1 MAEALPIASASPVA
15 DAPCVAN
22 VVRIARKEF
31 RGFFTTPAA
40 YLFLGAFA
48 AATLFI
54 VFWVETFFARNIAD
68 LRPLFEWLP
77 LLLIFLVAA
86 LTMRSWSEERRA
98 GTLESLLTAPVRPLQ
113 LVLGKFAAAL
123 GLVAVALALTLPL
136 TLSVA
141 LLGPLDWGPVI
152 GGYVATLFLAAAY
165 VAIGLYMSGRT
176 DNPIVALILTTL
188 VCGIFYLVG
197 AGTLTNLF
205 GHRIGGVLALLGTGT
220 RFESITRGVLDLRDL
235 YYYVSIVGVFLA
247 LNRLTLERLRWA
259 GNPTSPHHGL
269 WTLATGLAV
278 ANFIAANLW
287 LAPIGWARVDIT
299 QDHSYSLSAATRAE
313 LGRATEPLL
322 IRGYFSAKTHPLL
335 APLVPRI
342 QDLLREYAVAGGD
355 RVRVEFVD
363 PHTNRELEEEA
374 ASRYGIKPVPFQT
387 ASRYQ
392 AAVVNSYFDVVVS
405 YGDQFE
411 ALSFEDLIEVK
422 SRGSDQ
428 QLDVLLKNPEY
439 AVTRAIRKVINGYRA
454 GGNPFET
461 LTEPVQF
468 RGYFSPDAKLP
479 EQLVELR
486 KNLDALLAEYR
497 EQAGAK
503 LTVSYADPDADG
515 GELAKTLSEQHG
527 FGPQIASLLDPE
539 PFWFYMMV
547 EGPAGSVQ
555 VPLPETLDKA
565 ALKRALDA
573 AFQRLAPGFLKTVAL
588 VKPATSPYG
597 GGPGYE
603 HLMRVLEENVRI
615 QVTELDGGRVPEDA
629 DLLLVLAPKE
639 LNERQLFA
647 IDQFLMRGGSLVLAT
662 SPFDVE
668 LTRSLGATR
677 SRSGLEDW
685 LDHLGLKIDAS
696 MVLDPRN
703 AALPVPVE
711 RYIGGVAVQEIRML
725 PYPHFPDLRGDSLD
739 PHSPITANL
748 DQLTLNWASP
758 ILVDETKLGGRSL
771 TRLLTSS
778 TGSWRSAD
786 LNLIPDYGAFPDT
799 GFAPP
804 GDHAAETL
812 AVALEGRFDSFFR
825 GKESPL
831 AKDPEKPKDPALEG
845 GETRPTPELSGVI
858 ERSPESARLVLVASN
873 SFASDT
879 AIELASQGLGTLY
892 LRPVEFLQNA
902 IDWSLEDRNLLALRG
917 RSQLAR
923 TLEPLGEAGQ
933 RRWEYANYGL
943 ALLGLI
949 AVWGW
954 RRAVAAADRRRY
966 QQLLAEV

>member
-1 MAEALPIASASPVA
+1 MADTL
-15 DAPCVAN
+15 
-22 VVRIARKEF
+22 RIARKEF

-54 VFWVETFFARNIAD
+54 FFWVETFFARNIAD

-86 LTMRSWSEERRA
+86 LTMRSWSEERRS
-98 GTLESLLTAPVRPLQ
+98 GTLETLLTAPVRPLH
-113 LVLGKFAAAL
+113 LVLGKFLGAL

-136 TLSVA
+136 TLTVA

-197 AGTLTNLF
+197 SGTLTNLF

-247 LNRLTLERLRWA
+247 LNRFGLERLRWA
-259 GNPTSPHHGL
+259 GNPTSGDHRL
-269 WTLATGLAV
+269 WALAV
-278 ANFIAANLW
+278 GLTIANFVAANLW
-287 LAPIGWARVDIT
+287 LAPIGWARADIT
-299 QDHSYSLSAATRAE
+299 QERLYSLSAATRAE
-313 LGRATEPLL
+313 LARASEPLL

-355 RVRVEFVD
+355 RIHVEFVD
-363 PHTNRELEEEA
+363 PHVDRELEEEA
-374 ASRYGIKPVPFQT
+374 AARYGIKPVPFQT

-392 AAVVNSYFDVVVS
+392 AAVVNSYFDVLVS

-411 ALSFEDLIEVK
+411 TLSFEDLIEVK
-422 SRGSDQ
+422 SRGGDRE
-428 QLDVLLKNPEY
+428 LDVLLKNPEY
-439 AVTRAIRKVINGYRA
+439 AITRAIRKVIDGYRA
-454 GGNPFET
+454 GGNPFES
-461 LTEPVQF
+461 LTEPVRF
-468 RGYFSPDAKLP
+468 HGYFSPDAKLP
-479 EQLVELR
+479 AELVELR
-486 KNLDALLAEYR
+486 RNLAAALDDYR
-497 EQAGAK
+497 KQAGDR
-503 LTVSYADPDADG
+503 LQVEYADPEAG
-515 GELAKTLSEQHG
+515 QGELAKTLGERYG
-527 FGPQIASLLDPE
+527 FRPQIASLLDPQ
-539 PFWFYMMV
+539 PFWFYMV
-547 EGPAGSVQ
+547 IESGSDSVQ
-555 VPLPETLDKA
+555 VPLPETLDEGT
-565 ALKRALDA
+565 LKRTLDA

-588 VKPATSPYG
+588 VKPSAPYG
-597 GGPGYE
+597 AGPSYE
-603 HLMRVLEENVRI
+603 HLIRVLEENVRV

-629 DLLLVLAPKE
+629 DLLLALAPQD
-639 LNERQLFA
+639 LDERQLFA

-662 SPFDVE
+662 SPFAVQLDQT
-668 LTRSLGATR
+668 LAARR
-677 SRSGLEDW
+677 QRSGLEDW
-685 LDHLGLKIDAS
+685 LAGMGLTIEDT

-711 RYIGGVAVQEIRML
+711 RYIGGIAVQEIRML
-725 PYPHFPDLRGDSLD
+725 PYPHFPDLRGDGLD
-739 PHSPITANL
+739 PDNPITASL

-758 ILVDETKLGGRSL
+758 IRIDDGKLEGRNLV
-771 TRLLTSS
+771 RLLQSS
-778 TGSWRSAD
+778 PQSWRSAD
-786 LNLIPDYGAFPDT
+786 LNLIPDYGAFPGT
-799 GFAPP
+799 GFAEPEQR
-804 GDHAAETL
+804 GRETL
-812 AVALEGRFDSFFR
+812 AVAVEGRFTSFFR
-825 GKESPL
+825 GKEP
-831 AKDPEKPKDPALEG
+831 PQPKDADAAKAPEG
-845 GETRPTPELSGVI
+845 GETRPVGDIRGVI
-858 ERSPESARLVLVASN
+858 ERSPESARLVLVASG

-902 IDWSLEDRNLLALRG
+902 IDWALEDRNLLALRG

-923 TLEPLGEAGQ
+923 TLEPLGEAEQ
-933 RRWEYANYGL
+933 RRWEYLNYGL

-954 RRAVAAADRRRY
+954 RTGVAAADRRRY
-966 QQLLAEV
+966 RQLLAEV